1 MYSQEE
7 IAGIYQRQYK
17 MVYQICFML
26 MKNTPDAEDAAQ
38 TVFRKVIERDTPFR
52 DPEHEKA
59 WLIVTARNECRG
71 QLKHWWRTRR
81 EGAAALDTLT
91 WNQPESGLVWEQVA
105 ALAEKHRLVLY
116 LHYYEGFSTRE
127 VGEMLRISQSAVT
140 TRLLR
145 ARKKLKEVL
154 GEDCPYEA

>member
-1 MYSQEE
+1 MLARAAPQGEPLL
-7 IAGIYQRQYK
+7 RQV
-17 MVYQICFML
+17 MEL
-26 MKNTPDAEDAAQ
+26 P
-38 TVFRKVIERDTPFR
+38 RKDQ
-52 DPEHEKA
+52 A
-59 WLIVTARNECRG
+59 
-71 QLKHWWRTRR
+71 
-81 EGAAALDTLT
+81 
-91 WNQPESGLVWEQVA
+91 
-105 ALAEKHRLVLY
+105 VLY